1 MVWFRS
7 INTATTYKRNKQ
19 MKKTNLVAVMSLIAV
34 FASLAMASEQV
45 PFRGSLAA
53 VETDVV
59 QGGTLIVDGSGVG
72 NATQLGRF
80 AMTFHV
86 EVDLGTLIGVGTA
99 TFVAA
104 NGDTLSA
111 SFTGHAT
118 PTPDPN
124 VFTLEEVET
133 ITSGTGRFAGSTGSF
148 TLERVVNLTT
158 GISSGSFNG
167 AILNPG
173 RH

>member
-1 MVWFRS
+1 
-7 INTATTYKRNKQ
+7 
-19 MKKTNLVAVMSLIAV
+19 MKKTNLVAVISLIAV
-34 FASLAMASEQV
+34 FASPALASEQV

-72 NATQLGRF
+72 NATELGRF

-104 NGDTLSA
+104 NTDSLFT

-133 ITSGTGRFAGSTGSF
+133 ITGGTGRFAGVTGSF
-148 TLERVVNLTT
+148 TLERVVNLVT
-158 GISSGSFNG
+158 GVSSGSFNG
-167 AILNPG
+167 TILNPG
-173 RH
+173 RR

>member
-1 MVWFRS
+1 
-7 INTATTYKRNKQ
+7 
-19 MKKTNLVAVMSLIAV
+19 MSLIVV

-45 PFRGSLAA
+45 PFEGSLAA
-53 VETDVV
+53 VETDIV

-80 AMTFHV
+80 AMTFHA

-104 NGDTLSA
+104 NGDSLYA

-124 VFTLEEVET
+124 VFMLEEVET
-133 ITSGTGRFAGSTGSF
+133 ITGGTGRFAGATGNF
-148 TLERVVNLTT
+148 TLERVVSLVT
-158 GISSGSFNG
+158 GVSSGSFSG
-167 AILNPG
+167 TILNPG
-173 RH
+173 RR

>member
-1 MVWFRS
+1 
-7 INTATTYKRNKQ
+7 
-19 MKKTNLVAVMSLIAV
+19 MKTSSLLAAISLIAV
-34 FASLAMASEQV
+34 LATSAVASEQV

-53 VETDVV
+53 VQSGEVL
-59 QGGTLIVDGSGVG
+59 GGFLIVDGSGAG
-72 NATQLGRF
+72 SATELGRF

-104 NGDTLSA
+104 NTDSLST

-133 ITSGTGRFAGSTGSF
+133 ITGGTGRFAGVTGSF
-148 TLERVVNLTT
+148 TLERVVNLVT
-158 GISSGSFNG
+158 GVSSGSFNG
-167 AILNPG
+167 TILNPG
-173 RH
+173 RR

>member
-1 MVWFRS
+1 
-7 INTATTYKRNKQ
+7 
-19 MKKTNLVAVMSLIAV
+19 MKKISLLAAMFLIAV
-34 FASLAMASEQV
+34 FASRAVASEQV
-45 PFRGSLAA
+45 PFKGSLAA

-59 QGGTLIVDGSGVG
+59 QGGTLIVNGSGVG
-72 NATQLGRF
+72 NATELGRF
-80 AMTFHV
+80 GMTFHV
-86 EVDLGTLIGVGTA
+86 EVNLGTLIGVGTA

-104 NGDTLSA
+104 NGDSLSA

-133 ITSGTGRFAGSTGSF
+133 ITGGTGRFAGATGTF

-158 GISSGSFNG
+158 GISSGSFRG
-167 AILNPG
+167 TILNPG
-173 RH
+173 RR